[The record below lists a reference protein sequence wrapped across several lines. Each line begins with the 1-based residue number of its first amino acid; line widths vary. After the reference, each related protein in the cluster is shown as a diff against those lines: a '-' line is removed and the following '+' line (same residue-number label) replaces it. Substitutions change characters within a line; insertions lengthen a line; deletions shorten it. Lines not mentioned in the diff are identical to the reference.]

1 MKGFNPIWKQHT
13 TTTTIKFLMMCETY
27 AKSYLTLKLQ
37 ILGWIK
43 SKFSLHLRWKKKNAT
58 ILQLM
63 LRFQML
69 VWYMCFSFQVLPLF
83 FTCFN
88 GCTCYFE
95 YWLCHFV
102 TYWMWF
108 MWWHLFYKET
118 FNLSIM
124 KICPMD
130 NLLQRW
136 HPWSM

>member
-1 MKGFNPIWKQHT
+1 
-13 TTTTIKFLMMCETY
+13 
-27 AKSYLTLKLQ
+27 
-37 ILGWIK
+37 
-43 SKFSLHLRWKKKNAT
+43 
-58 ILQLM
+58 LQLM